1 MPQTLTIRALN
12 RATLARQHLLERV
25 ALPPVE
31 ALTRLAGRQ
40 AQQAAAPYVGL
51 WTRLAGFDRD
61 GLAQAITDRSV
72 VKATMMR
79 ATLHL
84 VTAQDYVRWRTTLQ
98 PVLTA
103 AAEGIARER
112 GATIDT
118 DRLLELT
125 RDFLAEGP
133 RTFAEIT
140 AMLEAALPDG
150 DVRANRYAVRTH
162 LPLVQVPT
170 DTRWSFPGN
179 PAFTLA
185 ETWLDRPVDP
195 APDRPGLI
203 RRYLGAFGP
212 AGVTDLQTWSG
223 LTDVGPDVEALRDE
237 LVVFRVGTAGAGAS
251 GRSRRELFDLPDA
264 PRPGEDAEAPPRFL
278 GEFDDL
284 LLAHAE
290 RSRVV
295 ADEHRRAVYRPGLRV
310 ASTILVDGVV
320 AGTWAVAVARREATL
335 TVTPFAALPA
345 AARRALEAEGAALVR
360 FLEPS
365 ARSHAVRFEES

>member
-1 MPQTLTIRALN
+1 MTGAAGKTLTVRELN
-12 RATLARQHLLERV
+12 RATLARQHLLER
-25 ALPPVE
+25 ATLPAVD
-31 ALTRLAGRQ
+31 ALTELGGRQ
-40 AQQAAAPYVGL
+40 AQQAAAPYLGL
-51 WTRLAGFDRD
+51 WTRLAGFER
-61 GLAQAITDRSV
+61 GQLAEVIADRSV

-84 VTAQDYVRWRTTLQ
+84 VTAADYLRWRTTLQ

-103 AAEGIARER
+103 AAEGIARQR
-112 GATIDT
+112 GATLDT

-125 RDFLAEGP
+125 RAYLADGP

-140 AMLEAALPDG
+140 AMLEEALPDG

-170 DTRWSFPGN
+170 ETRWSYPGN

-185 ETWLDRPVDP
+185 ETWLGQPVEP
-195 APDRPGLI
+195 SPDRPGLI

-212 AGVTDLQTWSG
+212 AALTDLQTWSG
-223 LTDVGPDVEALRDE
+223 LTDLAADVEALRDE
-237 LVVFRVGTAGAGAS
+237 LVVFRAATGS
-251 GRSRRELFDLPDA
+251 RSRRELFDLPDS
-264 PRPGEDAEAPPRFL
+264 PRPGDDAPAPPRYL

-284 LLAHAE
+284 LLAHAT
-290 RSRVV
+290 RTRVV

-310 ASTILVDGVV
+310 AATILVDGVV
-320 AGTWAVAVARREATL
+320 AGTWALEVIRREATL
-335 TVTPFAALPA
+335 TVSPFAALPRTA
-345 AARRALEAEGAALVR
+345 QRALEAEGDALVR

-365 ARSHAVRFEES
+365 AKGHAVRVERP